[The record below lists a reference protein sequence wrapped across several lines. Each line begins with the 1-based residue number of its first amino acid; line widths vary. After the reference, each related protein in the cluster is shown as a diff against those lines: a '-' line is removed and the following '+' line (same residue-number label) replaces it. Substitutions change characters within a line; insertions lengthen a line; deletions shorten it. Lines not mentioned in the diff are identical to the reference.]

1 MDGWKQFHFFSLV
14 VINDFNAFRIV
25 PGPDETDTVLI
36 IDPDAVLPLAVSLEV
51 FQVVTRALEIAQF
64 PGGIE
69 HA

>member
-1 MDGWKQFHFFSLV
+1 MDGWKQLHVFSLV

-25 PGPDETDTVLI
+25 PGPEETDAVLV
-36 IDPDAVLPLAVSLEV
+36 IDPDAVLPLAVSLEG
-51 FQVVTRALEIAQF
+51 FQVVTWALEIAQL